1 MSSWLGTGPLVGD
14 RVTLRPLSFDD
25 VGALAGV
32 VGDPDRFRWVPA
44 IPTDETSARTFVEA
58 AHADPQRRVAFAVID
73 NETGTLL
80 GSTSYYDIDQ
90 PNLTCAIGYTFYT
103 EAVQGTAVNPTAKY
117 LLMKHAFED
126 CGAVRLVWHT
136 HELNAQSRAAITKL
150 GATFEGLLRKHR
162 RFGDGW
168 RTTAQFAMTDDDWS
182 AAKATLLQ
190 RIQADIR

>member
-1 MSSWLGTGPLVGD
+1 M
-14 RVTLRPLSFDD
+14 
-25 VGALAGV
+25 
-32 VGDPDRFRWVPA
+32 
-44 IPTDETSARTFVEA
+44 
-58 AHADPQRRVAFAVID
+58 
-73 NETGTLL
+73 
-80 GSTSYYDIDQ
+80 
-90 PNLTCAIGYTFYT
+90 
-103 EAVQGTAVNPTAKY
+103 QGTAVNPTAKY